1 VSWGGEK
8 MNDTNT
14 INLTDDTLQNIYI
27 MAPLL
32 NEIDQNKV
40 LGLMLG
46 LIKGNKENMQDNN
59 RKAG

>member
-1 VSWGGEK
+1 

>member
-1 VSWGGEK
+1 MEDIK
-8 MNDTNT
+8 N
-14 INLTDDTLQNIYI
+14 IHLTDDTLSNIKI

-32 NEIDQNKV
+32 DELDQNKV